1 MGCKTCCS
9 YDIHLIVVTPA
20 KGNAS
25 TKFKFDRQYTWNDQC
40 NVRCDPRG
48 RHYISTLV
56 STSHH
61 ISPLVTRSHLCV
73 SPCTTTHGNTT
84 TRRNGRR
91 LVPARTSVW
100 TSHWLV
106 ALHTFN
112 RKTLSL
118 AYSYFSFE
126 TFAPGLPGSTCIY
139 LHFRDTANFSKKSR
153 AMQYSL
159 ATVNLTRSISSRG
172 CGLLLRAE
180 TPARRLQDT
189 FSCLVNNRRP
199 VSPAD
204 SSKNAAPKKKKHVA
218 AFLREQERHQLL

>member
-1 MGCKTCCS
+1 MGCKTCCN

-20 KGNAS
+20 KGNVSA
-25 TKFKFDRQYTWNDQC
+25 KFKFDRQYTWNDQC

-61 ISPLVTRSHLCV
+61 ISSLVTRSHLCV

-126 TFAPGLPGSTCIY
+126 TFAPACPALLVYICISEIQPI
-139 LHFRDTANFSKKSR
+139 FPR
-153 AMQYSL
+153 
-159 ATVNLTRSISSRG
+159 NL
-172 CGLLLRAE
+172 
-180 TPARRLQDT
+180 
-189 FSCLVNNRRP
+189 
-199 VSPAD
+199 
-204 SSKNAAPKKKKHVA
+204 
-218 AFLREQERHQLL
+218 EQCNIN